1 MERDVVFKDYLADAK
16 QDAIRKVY
24 KDIFFQ
30 YIMKVHELCRNRIS
44 KSCYKE
50 VLKDFEDL
58 SKAEDDAPTD
68 TYMAKYV

>member
-1 MERDVVFKDYLADAK
+1 MERDPLYLEYLSEAHVDAL
-16 QDAIRKVY
+16 RRYY

-58 SKAEDDAPTD
+58 
-68 TYMAKYV
+68 